1 MHGATVLAEP
11 DGLWVFEPGSSL
23 FWGAPFHTLW
33 DIPTEFLDPSNNTS
47 SHGNQKMSLHIAK
60 GSPWTGHK
68 RIPGLQLLP

>member
-1 MHGATVLAEP
+1 MHGATALTEP

-33 DIPTEFLDPSNNTS
+33 DIPTEFLDPSNNTP

-60 GSPWTGHK
+60 SSPWTGHK